1 MKSDLY
7 TKFVLTVIAL
17 SLSVIA
23 IQLTTKEA
31 HAQTQGFMFSPSGAL
46 MVTLCHPSGNRYRWA
61 CADVD
66 GDSGVA
72 VTVKR

>member
-31 HAQTQGFMFSPSGAL
+31 HAQANRFTFTPSGAL
-46 MVTLCHPSGNRYRWA
+46 IVTICNSEATYRGVFT
-61 CADVD
+61 CAEVE
-66 GDSGVA
+66 
-72 VTVKR
+72 KLERK

>member
-23 IQLTTKEA
+23 IQLATKDA
-31 HAQTQGFMFSPSGAL
+31 HAQSNRFTFSSSGAL
-46 MVTLCHPSGNRYRWA
+46 IVSICDPTGTGYGTFN
-61 CADVD
+61 CAEV
-66 GDSGVA
+66 G
-72 VTVKR
+72 KLERK

>member
-23 IQLTTKEA
+23 IQLTTKDA
-31 HAQTQGFMFSPSGAL
+31 HAQQQVFRFSKNGLL
-46 MVTLCHPSGNRYRWA
+46 MVTVCDLTNNAYSETYCV
-61 CADVD
+61 DVSKD
-66 GDSGVA
+66 WLK
-72 VTVKR
+72 VTAR

>member
-31 HAQTQGFMFSPSGAL
+31 HAQANRFTFTPSGSL
-46 MVTLCHPSGNRYRWA
+46 IVTICDSKTSYGGMFN
-61 CADVD
+61 CAEVE
-66 GDSGVA
+66 
-72 VTVKR
+72 KLERK

>member
-31 HAQTQGFMFSPSGAL
+31 HAQSGFRFTPSGAL
-46 MVTLCHPSGNRYRWA
+46 V
-61 CADVD
+61 
-66 GDSGVA
+66 VA
-72 VTVKR
+72 VCDTKTIYGGLVNCAEVEKLERK

>member
-23 IQLTTKEA
+23 IQLTTKDA
-31 HAQTQGFMFSPSGAL
+31 HAQSGRFVFGSNGAL
-46 MVTLCHPSGNRYRWA
+46 VVTVCDPVNAPLM
-61 CADVD
+61 CADVIN
-66 GDSGVA
+66 GGQLRVVA
-72 VTVKR
+72 K

>member
-1 MKSDLY
+1 MTTDLY

-31 HAQTQGFMFSPSGAL
+31 HAQSGLRFAPSGAL
-46 MVTLCHPSGNRYRWA
+46 IVTICNASTPIYGSFR
-61 CADVD
+61 CAEVD
-66 GDSGVA
+66 
-72 VTVKR
+72 KLEHQ